1 MAFGEPLDWTL
12 QRQQNASQYFSTL
25 EDFSPD
31 ENMDIDMSMFEQG
44 NVPSTFSQ
52 SAMNLAGYAAQSRM
66 PQQQQTQEPGFFSK
80 LFSFLGEV
88 DKPISTRLGF
98 KAEGEGIA
106 SSLENIAIEEAT
118 RPSNIV
124 LSLGGLLTGGLSTG
138 SAGARVAATA
148 AARMAARNV
157 GMGIGARIAGNVA
170 EQGLEAAG
178 VENPYIRS
186 AVGLGAGFLGG
197 SLAGGAT
204 SWARIAKMGIQQGD
218 EAVTAA
224 ARAEIAAQ
232 EAAQTARQ
240 QSRYGYL
247 VGGLGYRL
255 REMFGQGAEV
265 GIGMPAENVYAG
277 LPPMGAR
284 PPTTRTFPQG
294 YAQAAAAGGVPPTT
308 RTFPQGYAQAA
319 AAGGAG
325 AGGIGGG
332 ISAVG
337 GGGGMGDILGSVGA
351 RGASLSRLGAID
363 TEAAAQRIANAQTA
377 SGVLLNPYERQMA
390 ANRLAAA
397 QAEAARKAALP
408 PGPLSFSNMTRKE
421 KIMALLGVPMHVRSS
436 IDASAPFRQLQ
447 PYLAGRA
454 ASGDAKRIA
463 EVFNK
468 EFSGIFGE
476 QNFLKHYDDIV
487 NSQNAEYYANM
498 GIKFSDLSGS
508 REELLSSGIIDK
520 FPVFG
525 KFFRASD
532 RGYAAAVNEARR
544 GLADVF
550 IEKIS
555 KLDPSILEDPKQMER
570 FGKFVMA
577 ATGRGSI
584 PQWMS
589 DSTILGQP
597 IFWAPRLFA
606 SRLQIPLTALFTPF
620 SKTGNIVRG
629 EAIKELVGM
638 VGTNS
643 AMMYGLKNLGAADVE
658 TDPRSSDFG
667 QIRVGDRRY
676 DTWGGYRPIANLV
689 SRIGVNAYNGATG
702 SDVPNYKGLSGTTG
716 EGELYNKSTYAII
729 GDFLKSKMSPVA
741 GAVATQISG
750 TDFTGRRI
758 EEDRLKTLAFSLF
771 APLSL
776 EQIAQESFAQLP
788 EIIQKEGAAAA
799 FKRAGQITAA
809 NLIYMNGVGGGYYLP
824 RPADLA
830 AMGKYAQMRP
840 EDKLEAIRSMSWL
853 AIRDSIG
860 ASDFKTYRAWSENM
874 TKQYAEMYED
884 AGFDP
889 AYSVQLAQN
898 LVNRMAAT
906 KNYQNI
912 SRMYENQW
920 IVENPEV
927 AKKIVAKEYKKPF
940 NERRLSLTQ
949 EQMAL
954 LQSF

>member
-12 QRQQNASQYFSTL
+12 QRQQDATQYFSTL

-31 ENMDIDMSMFEQG
+31 ENIDIDMSMFERG
-44 NVPSTFSQ
+44 DVPSTFSQ

-66 PQQQQTQEPGFFSK
+66 PQQQQKQEPGFLSK
-80 LFSFLGEV
+80 LFSFIGEV

-98 KAEGEGIA
+98 KAEGDGIA
-106 SSLENIAIEEAT
+106 SSLENIAMEEAT
-118 RPSNIV
+118 RPSNIA
-124 LSLGGLLTGGLSTG
+124 LSALGLFTGGLSTG
-138 SAGARVAATA
+138 AAGARIAASVAA
-148 AARMAARNV
+148 RNVARNV
-157 GMGIGARIAGNVA
+157 GMGIGARVAGNVA
-170 EQGLEAAG
+170 EQGLEYAG
-178 VENPYIRS
+178 VENPYIRG
-186 AVGLGAGFLGG
+186 AVGLGAGVLGG

-204 SWARIAKMGIQQGD
+204 SWATAARMGIMQGD

-224 ARAEIAAQ
+224 ARAELAAQ

-247 VGGLGYRL
+247 VEGLGTR
-255 REMFGQGAEV
+255 FGQGTEV

-284 PPTTRTFPQG
+284 PTATRAFPQG
-294 YAQAAAAGGVPPTT
+294 SAQVAVGGGVSPAAG
-308 RTFPQGYAQAA
+308 
-319 AAGGAG
+319 GGAG

-337 GGGGMGDILGSVGA
+337 GGGGMGDIIGSVGA

-363 TEAAAQRIANAQTA
+363 TEAAAQRIADAQTA
-377 SGVLLNPYERQMA
+377 SGVLLNPYEQQMA
-390 ANRLAAA
+390 ANRVAAA

-421 KIMALLGVPMHVRSS
+421 KIMALLGVPMHIRSS
-436 IDASAPFRQLQ
+436 IDASAPLRQLQ

-476 QNFLKHYDDIV
+476 QNFLRHYDEIV
-487 NSQNAEYYANM
+487 NSENAKYYANM
-498 GIKFSDLSGS
+498 GIDFSNLSGS
-508 REELLSSGIIDK
+508 REELISSGIIDK
-520 FPVFG
+520 LPVFG

-550 IEKIS
+550 VEKIR
-555 KLDPSILEDPKQMER
+555 KLDPSILEDPQQMER

-584 PQWMS
+584 PQWLS
-589 DSTILGQP
+589 DFTILGQP

-620 SKTGNIVRG
+620 SKTGNIIRG
-629 EAIKELVGM
+629 EAVKELVGM

-667 QIRVGDRRY
+667 QIRVGERRY

-689 SRIGVNAYNGATG
+689 YRIGVNAYNGATG
-702 SDVPNYKGLSGTTG
+702 SEIPNYKGLSGATG
-716 EGELYNKSTYAII
+716 EGDLYNKSTYAIV

-758 EEDRLKTLAFSLF
+758 DEDRLKTLALSLF

-853 AIRDSIG
+853 AVRDSIG
-860 ASDFKTYRAWSENM
+860 ASDFKTYKAWNETM

-884 AGFDP
+884 AGLDP
-889 AYSVQLAQN
+889 AYSLQLAQN

-920 IVENPEV
+920 IVENPDV
-927 AKKIVAKEYKKPF
+927 AKKIIAKEYKKPF

-954 LQSF
+954 LQSLQ